1 MRIVVD
7 IMNTRVLFDKE
18 EEAIK
23 KRFLR
28 DMHQK
33 LGVKVDGFFFSPA
46 YKSGHWDGI
55 QDFYDFKTNTFPTGL
70 LPQVQEILGAM
81 QNDAV
86 FQFEII
92 DDRPDPFLTVED
104 LDSEITLIGDDG
116 GNIQLRDYQYDSV
129 KSIIENYSGI
139 INIATNGGKCLYQF
153 TKLLTKNGYRTI
165 GSLFTDAGID
175 LYQSETTIDNTFG
188 IELINRYGQVEKPS
202 HLTINGTKHVNKV
215 TTEKG
220 WEEIITDNHPL
231 LTVASDG
238 THQWK
243 EAKDLV
249 VGDWVVARKGDNI
262 YGDSRVCNTDDA
274 YALGTIIADGYIG
287 IEAKVQFSNDQPELL
302 GFMQNYLQ
310 QYGHTCRIP
319 RKKGTSEE
327 VILSDK
333 KATIIFHNKYSLG
346 YGVAKDKV
354 VPQCIL
360 EAPKEVQLAF
370 LSGYLECE
378 MSIEVP
384 KCAIEV
390 TSASKELLEQ
400 VQLMLLNM
408 GYVANLSE
416 KRVKSYEDNWYGR
429 LTLGALD
436 SAKLLNELTF
446 ITEQRQTQR
455 EAFYEALASR
465 KRNPKGQTTPFG
477 KELVRAYKD
486 TYPNPPKGMKKAF
499 DFPKTISIDRLR
511 ELVAKY
517 PNGLPKYKL
526 ALDNLLDEQFVYSQ
540 VVSIEDAGYEPT
552 FDLHMPET
560 HSFIANGMIN
570 HNTEIASG
578 IIQQI
583 LPHLESGERIAFFTH
598 SSSIFNQSID
608 RIEKRLGIKVGRLGN
623 GKKDI
628 RQVTFVMI
636 PTLTASLKDPE
647 VGLKLTH
654 KERVIKKLAK
664 EVVPRFTM
672 QKNHRKLLNIYIE
685 NNRPK
690 NKVEEDIKARLE
702 DLLYSCGTD
711 SEVLMGLK
719 GFNAEYEKIIEKKN
733 KKLYDKN
740 KQAREFL
747 SSVSVMIADE
757 AHHTSSETWYNSL
770 MSCENAMYR
779 VALTGSIDKEN
790 KMLWQRMQGVFGQ
803 ITARTS
809 NETLITLGHSAKPTI
824 KIFPIKAPTDIENVD
839 NYATAYEKGIVEND
853 YRNLLIAKLAKMWY
867 DKDKGVLIIVN
878 RIEHGNRLSELL
890 ESLEVSHYFIHGDL
904 DIDLREQ
911 QLQNMRDG
919 KLKVMISTSIV
930 DEGVDISGIDAL
942 ILGAGGKS
950 LRQTLQRV
958 GRALRKKKQGENTCQ
973 VFDFKDMTHR
983 FLLSHSDQ
991 RRQIYVDENFEIQDI

>member
-116 GNIQLRDYQYDSV
+116 GDIQLRDYQYDSV

-139 INIATNGGKCLYQF
+139 INIATNGGK
-153 TKLLTKNGYRTI
+153 
-165 GSLFTDAGID
+165 
-175 LYQSETTIDNTFG
+175 
-188 IELINRYGQVEKPS
+188 
-202 HLTINGTKHVNKV
+202 
-215 TTEKG
+215 
-220 WEEIITDNHPL
+220 
-231 LTVASDG
+231 
-238 THQWK
+238 
-243 EAKDLV
+243 
-249 VGDWVVARKGDNI
+249 
-262 YGDSRVCNTDDA
+262 
-274 YALGTIIADGYIG
+274 
-287 IEAKVQFSNDQPELL
+287 
-302 GFMQNYLQ
+302 
-310 QYGHTCRIP
+310 
-319 RKKGTSEE
+319 
-327 VILSDK
+327 
-333 KATIIFHNKYSLG
+333 
-346 YGVAKDKV
+346 
-354 VPQCIL
+354 
-360 EAPKEVQLAF
+360 
-370 LSGYLECE
+370 
-378 MSIEVP
+378 
-384 KCAIEV
+384 
-390 TSASKELLEQ
+390 
-400 VQLMLLNM
+400 
-408 GYVANLSE
+408 
-416 KRVKSYEDNWYGR
+416 
-429 LTLGALD
+429 
-436 SAKLLNELTF
+436 
-446 ITEQRQTQR
+446 
-455 EAFYEALASR
+455 
-465 KRNPKGQTTPFG
+465 
-477 KELVRAYKD
+477 
-486 TYPNPPKGMKKAF
+486 
-499 DFPKTISIDRLR
+499 
-511 ELVAKY
+511 
-517 PNGLPKYKL
+517 
-526 ALDNLLDEQFVYSQ
+526 
-540 VVSIEDAGYEPT
+540 
-552 FDLHMPET
+552 
-560 HSFIANGMIN
+560 
-570 HNTEIASG
+570 TEIASG

-636 PTLTASLKDPE
+636 PTLTAFLKDPE

-770 MSCENAMYR
+770 MSCDNAMYR